1 MALKITGWVY
11 TISMYRRCDMSKV
24 LSLKVKDDVFES
36 VERVT
41 RRLRVPRNAYINDA
55 LEFYN
60 RWNERG
66 RLRRRLA
73 EESVLVRKSSWQVLE
88 EMEKLDES
96 LPE

>member
-1 MALKITGWVY
+1 
-11 TISMYRRCDMSKV
+11 MSKV